1 MIKGKDLAVAYR
13 IYPKVSKTPAA
24 FKDNKY
30 RLSELC
36 LRSFKQCLEGQG
48 INVRVFAILDNCP
61 DEYSKLFRQYF
72 LDGEIEFIKLD
83 GIGNRKTFDL
93 QMKLLLDQGFS
104 ENIYFAEDDY
114 FYLPGMFSEMLDF
127 LSQPGVDF
135 ITPYDHPDY
144 YTLELHRHINYIK
157 THNNRH
163 WRSAAT
169 TCMTF
174 LTTKNNLKKAHRIFK
189 SYTKRN
195 LDSSLWL
202 NATKYRIR
210 NPISILSICI
220 NNKRFL
226 KNIKKAW
233 LDGWGWMHILFG
245 RRWNLWA
252 PIPSIATHMES
263 AYLAP
268 CIDWYK
274 DFDRVSME
282 IEKREPITTL
292 SINKLPTIR

>member
-72 LDGEIEFIKLD
+72 LDGEIEFIKVD

-93 QMKLLLDQGFS
+93 QMKLLLNQDFS
-104 ENIYFAEDDY
+104 ENIYFAE
-114 FYLPGMFSEMLDF
+114 
-127 LSQPGVDF
+127 
-135 ITPYDHPDY
+135 DY

-252 PIPSIATHMES
+252 PIP
-263 AYLAP
+263 Y
-268 CIDWYK
+268 
-274 DFDRVSME
+274 
-282 IEKREPITTL
+282 
-292 SINKLPTIR
+292 